1 MRLPSLVVL
10 GAFVVSANA
19 QGCVRPVPPPGGFPL
34 QADLVVPVTYS
45 DGYETFGSL
54 LRPAGPPPT
63 CGWPLVVFVHPLG
76 AMRSYQLDVQQR
88 IAGQG
93 YAVWSYDV
101 RGQGQAQLVNTQHP
115 NPGTTLWGPVERV
128 DLAEQIAFVAANAA
142 WTGEVDATRIGVMG
156 VSQGGAHA
164 WSAAALSGQT
174 IGVPGRPSIVFP
186 TVACAIPSDLVADP
200 IDDWVRGGELF
211 STWFVE
217 AISGSYTG
225 TPFDAAFVQAARAS
239 FVAQDAPGL
248 VATLQAEGRALRPL
262 LAASS
267 VPVLYHHAW
276 FDIVDGPLSA
286 VQCLESRS
294 APFRVHLGAVGH
306 AVPANA
312 HEVARRDEA
321 SLRWLHRW
329 LWNEANEID
338 LEPPFVLAQ
347 LPLDPLVHD
356 DLQTKWN
363 HALGASVL
371 PPPTAQRWYLH
382 DDGLLRDAAPTAP
395 QANLAI
401 HQQIDPLATTFT
413 PTDYLNDPSVRLL
426 ANVLAACPLQ
436 ERVYTLTTTAPS
448 EIAASP
454 LLHLELVPDQ
464 PSWML
469 AAVLTVQGPEPGAI
483 EVMLGAQAIAR
494 HNSVAGIAEQHDVR
508 LPPIAAR
515 IPAGATLRLR
525 LRNLWLREWPGQ
537 SIEVAPRFHDFQ
549 VALRHDQ
556 APAGCWLDLP
566 LVPTKPRLVVTAA
579 SLDLATAP
587 AITGT
592 LRGGSERSGY
602 PYFAAIGLS
611 GQVPGVPYLDDVVA
625 IDGDWLV
632 VASAG
637 SNEAPW
643 FSGFLGFL
651 DVDGNATLTLDLSS
665 AAPLPQLLNGMQL
678 TFAAFVWNGPWA
690 PTGAGSN
697 PCDVQLR

>member
-10 GAFVVSANA
+10 GAFVAAANA
-19 QGCVRPVPPPGGFPL
+19 QGCVRPLPPPGGFPL
-34 QADLVVPVTYS
+34 QVDLVVPVTYS
-45 DGYETFGSL
+45 DAYETFGTL
-54 LRPAGPPPT
+54 LRPAAPPPS

-76 AMRSYQLDVQQR
+76 SMRSHQFDLQQR

-101 RGQGQAQLVNTQHP
+101 RGQGQAQLANTQHP
-115 NPGTTLWGPVERV
+115 NQGTTLWGPVERV
-128 DLAEQIAFVAANAA
+128 DLAEQIAFVAGNVA
-142 WTGEVDATRIGVMG
+142 WTGDVDATRLAVMG
-156 VSQGGAHA
+156 VSQGGGHA
-164 WSAAALSGQT
+164 WSAAALSGQS
-174 IGVPGRPSIVFP
+174 IAAPGRPSIVFP
-186 TVACAIPSDLVADP
+186 PVACAIPIDLVADP

-217 AISGSYTG
+217 AVSGSYTG
-225 TPFDAAFVQAARAS
+225 TPFDAAFLQTARAA

-248 VATLQAEGRALRPL
+248 VTTLQSEGRALRPL

-267 VPVLYHHAW
+267 VPILYHQAW

-294 APFRVHLGAVGH
+294 APFRVQLGTVGH

-312 HEVARRDEA
+312 HEIARRDEA

-329 LWNEANEID
+329 LWSEANEIE

-356 DLQTKWN
+356 DLQSLWN
-363 HALGASVL
+363 HTVTAAVL
-371 PPPTAQRWYLH
+371 PSPTATRWFLH
-382 DDGLLRDAAPTAP
+382 DDGVLHDASPIAAQTS
-395 QANLAI
+395 LAV

-413 PTDYLNDPSVRLL
+413 PNDYLNDPLVRQL

-436 ERVYTLTTTAPS
+436 ERVYTLTTSAPS
-448 EIAASP
+448 EIASSP

-483 EVMLGAQAIAR
+483 EVMLSAQAIAR
-494 HNSVAGIAEQHDVR
+494 HDSVAGIAEQHDVR

-515 IPAGATLRLR
+515 IPAGSTLRLR

-537 SIEVAPRFHDFQ
+537 SIEVAPLFHDFQ
-549 VALRHDQ
+549 VELRHDV

-566 LVPTKPRLVVTAA
+566 LVPTKPRLVLAGEV
-579 SLDLATAP
+579 LDLATAAP
-587 AITGT
+587 IQGQ
-592 LRGGSERSGY
+592 LRGGSERGGY
-602 PYFAAIGLS
+602 PYFAAVGLS
-611 GQVPGVPYLDDVVA
+611 GQVPGIPYLDDAVA
-625 IDGDWLV
+625 IEGDWLV
-632 VASAG
+632 ITSAG
-637 SNEAPW
+637 SLQAPW
-643 FSGFLGFL
+643 FTGFLGFL
-651 DVDGNATLTLDLSS
+651 DVDGNAAIALDLSS
-665 AAPLPQLLNGMQL
+665 AAPLPQVLNGMQL
-678 TFAAFVWNGPWA
+678 TFAAFVWDGPWA

-697 PCDVQLR
+697 PCDVQMR